1 MAFEYMPILDRM
13 QTEPPF
19 AILRTS
25 RPFRFFSGGRTTER
39 LPPWPNMNLSA
50 RDGARDHDRYY
61 DRGHNLP
68 GEITEARGHNLPGE
82 IIEAVSRGHNLP
94 REVTGHSIT
103 TPLPREVT
111 GHSITMGYHKEQYV

>member
-68 GEITEARGHNLPGE
+68 GEITEARGHNLP
-82 IIEAVSRGHNLP
+82 